1 MQLFEEDPAFS
12 RQGKRSELNNRLF
25 SSVGGAPFRGIFST
39 VSASNQ
45 LQFIWRGLINAVP
58 SVVNRTDACP
68 LSREKQRWRLG
79 TDDVALWH
87 LSDVTTGLL
96 NVCCWGKSGSR
107 DCVAGLPS
115 L

>member
-1 MQLFEEDPAFS
+1 
-12 RQGKRSELNNRLF
+12 
-25 SSVGGAPFRGIFST
+25 VGAPFRAIFST

-87 LSDVTTGLL
+87 KADVLKASPDVRFRGD
-96 NVCCWGKSGSR
+96 NADIAKSMSVP
-107 DCVAGLPS
+107 DL
-115 L
+115 